1 MRRSEKLYVIISFIV
16 GTCLFLISSIMLFF
30 SIQEVWAGEK
40 QEIEVSAEEKGD
52 HANSWRYED
61 GKLKEN
67 VQKSSRVSV
76 RQVERPNDATA
87 QGIDVSHFQK
97 KIDWQAVKNSGK
109 IDYVIIRCGYGMNQN
124 DQDDE

>member
-16 GTCLFLISSIMLFF
+16 GACLFLISSIMLFF
-30 SIQEVWAGEK
+30 SIQNVWAGEK
-40 QEIEVSAEEKGD
+40 QKIEASAEEKGD

-67 VQKSSRVSV
+67 VQKSSKVSV
-76 RQVERPNDATA
+76 RQVEKPKDATA
-87 QGIDVSHFQK
+87 QGIDVSHYQG

-109 IDYVIIRCGYGMNQN
+109 ICFLYSYCKT
-124 DQDDE
+124 